1 MGLFSFCAENGVR
14 GRAGSWL
21 VPLTFN
27 FPERKRY
34 AVKHNNP
41 QEMNTKNI
49 TFRFHTGCRYETAK
63 TKHDACASKG
73 VGCMRHGDRGTVL
86 ITLPI
91 NMFFC
96 SKARPFCSFRSR
108 FVERRFGPGSLSHFS
123 SGAENLQKKKAVSQ
137 FAFRSGKE
145 AVGLQI
151 SQNAFLL
158 PQKSSDSSL
167 GKAIKARVC
176 VSSSSKKDAPQV
188 FHLLAP
194 VPPLRKRQ
202 ALPIW
207 RRTPERL
214 TSID

>member
-34 AVKHNNP
+34 AVKHNNL
-41 QEMNTKNI
+41 QEMNKKKNI
-49 TFRFHTGCRYETAK
+49 TFRSHTGCRYETAK

-73 VGCMRHGDRGTVL
+73 VVCMRHGDRGTVL

-123 SGAENLQKKKAVSQ
+123 SGAENLQKKKPCRRLAVCFSQ
-137 FAFRSGKE
+137 WQRSCGLANFPECIPSAPEIKRFKPGKSNQSTCLRILK
-145 AVGLQI
+145 LQKGCP
-151 SQNAFLL
+151 SGFPFSRACPLPSANAKPCRFGAEPL
-158 PQKSSDSSL
+158 
-167 GKAIKARVC
+167 
-176 VSSSSKKDAPQV
+176 KD
-188 FHLLAP
+188 
-194 VPPLRKRQ
+194 
-202 ALPIW
+202 
-207 RRTPERL
+207 
-214 TSID
+214 